1 MCNITE
7 NFMEDQLFHIRL
19 RQEYEYRMWEEFVKE
34 KEEEEIAYLSQA
46 EQYFKDLEEAEKQFI
61 Y

>member
-7 NFMEDQLFHIRL
+7 NFMEDQLFHIQL
-19 RQEYEYRMWEEFVKE
+19 RQEYEYRMWEKFIKE

>member
-19 RQEYEYRMWEEFVKE
+19 RQEYEYRIWEEFVKE

>member
-1 MCNITE
+1 
-7 NFMEDQLFHIRL
+7 MEDQLFHIRL